1 MTMRKIANE
10 VVQKAATYA
19 GYRELVDQLLA
30 EGKATGP
37 HQSEALTH
45 YSELNVARMRRL
57 DKTTKL
63 QEDTFEIVR
72 SIDRPMIWLTLT
84 EGWCGDAAQ
93 IVPVVEKIAAENDL
107 VKHQI
112 ILRDEHPDVMDQFL
126 TNGGRSI
133 PKIIFLDAESL
144 EVLGDGGPRPAEVQE
159 RVMEAVESLRNMEA
173 GEEKKAYE
181 YELKKDVQLW
191 YAKDKTRSV
200 QAEFLTALEKAL
212 ATTSVD

>member
-1 MTMRKIANE
+1 MRKIATA
-10 VVQKAATYA
+10 VMQKAATYA

-30 EGKATGP
+30 EGKSTGP
-37 HQSEALTH
+37 HQSDALTH

-63 QEDTFEIVR
+63 QETTFEVVR

-93 IVPVVEKIAAENDL
+93 IVPVVEKIAAENEL
-107 VKHQI
+107 VEHRI
-112 ILRDEHPDVMDQFL
+112 ILRDEHPEVMDMFL

-144 EVLGDGGPRPAEVQE
+144 EVLGDWGPRPSEIQA
-159 RVMEAVESLRNMEA
+159 RVMEAVDQLRNIEA

-181 YELKKDVQLW
+181 YQVKKDVQLW
-191 YAKDKTRSV
+191 YAKDKTRTV
-200 QAEFLTALEKAL
+200 QAEFLNALEGAL
-212 ATTSVD
+212 ATASVD